1 MPKARTKR
9 YLWIVPSL
17 DLSKDDLVALV
28 LTQAPQIGT
37 LTARIAALEVRLNAP
52 PKTLD
57 NSSAPPSKGQK
68 PNRPTRPKTPR
79 IGRPG
84 VARALTAHLARA
96 KAPLLVATAPIAT
109 APIAA
114 AVRASAVV
122 GSNETSARVAGK
134 TCWQWV
140 LLSSTAICHVIAAT
154 RAAAV
159 VTTFMDGVR
168 PQVRMADRYGGQ
180 LGHGVAR

>member
-9 YLWIVPSL
+9 YPWIVPSL

-37 LTARIAALEVRLNAP
+37 LTACIAALEVLLNAP

-96 KAPLLVATAPIAT
+96 KAPLLVATAPIA
-109 APIAA
+109 A

-122 GSNETSARVAGK
+122 GADETSARVGPARPAGNGS
-134 TCWQWV
+134 C
-140 LLSSTAICHVIAAT
+140 
-154 RAAAV
+154 
-159 VTTFMDGVR
+159 
-168 PQVRMADRYGGQ
+168 
-180 LGHGVAR
+180 